1 MLILCRVAGGW
12 SSSQQTLCEWRGTAW
27 TTCQFITGLVY
38 KDNPPFTLKFTPTGN
53 LEEPVNLS
61 CMCLNCG
68 RAENKS
74 MNKQSILHLAYGIF
88 SFLKIK

>member
-1 MLILCRVAGGW
+1 MQGRRGLELIPADIVRVAG
-12 SSSQQTLCEWRGTAW
+12 GTAW

-61 CMCLNCG
+61 CMFLNCG